1 MSYEGTINI
10 SHAQLLDSAILFT
23 RTDNSVNK
31 EGLGLGNPPGPG
43 SAKHPNG

>member
-10 SHAQLLDSAILFT
+10 SYAQLLDSAILFT

-31 EGLGLGNPPGPG
+31 EGLGNPPG